1 MSARRICVVAA
12 LACLVSALAS
22 TGSSAG
28 SYQGVTPIPFAGAQS
43 DRGIAVNRNPGSP
56 YYGYFY
62 GVDSGGTYDAGVIPG
77 TGEQAVRIIAPNPPS
92 AGTSATSYTD
102 TGATLRYAANPPGAT
117 LMNVFVGED
126 DTVWVADFGTRNI
139 LTGPPGGGNLTVQF
153 QSTQPPR
160 GLAVRGK
167 MGQPGTRVFV
177 ACYGTSAAQA
187 SCEVWEFDGSSWV
200 LAASLGSLGLVR
212 PFGVT
217 VDGEGNSYW
226 LSSSSSPPFVKKVT
240 KFLFEDPA
248 WTFTKPAFMG
258 TSWTPGGIAYVN
270 DPQDPQNPEYF
281 YISAFFTTSVMRFTM
296 DGQYIDGYG
305 NTNGYAPGQQ
315 PPPGTWTVFTFSGP
329 GGNNTVWMTADDD
342 RNTYVLV
349 RYPGILPQAYKV
361 HLQGVPSP
369 PSDLE
374 VSNDVYG
381 QIRLK
386 WTPPPPSTDSPTGYN
401 IYRGTSPGSLA
412 LYATTDDY
420 PRWKDALQGISPGGP
435 FYYAVKSFNGAGES
449 AATAVAGPISVGP
462 STAPPP
468 GSRGVA
474 LSYSEVNAADTAN
487 NPGYNG
493 SWAAARRFLE
503 DRGVPFDVV
512 YDAQAPPVPAGPQA
526 TGAGPAIEEDD
537 IAGYSLLILAVNR
550 NMSSYTAQCIRDYVK
565 YSQGKVLSSYYNSIA
580 NHRGQRGSNYR
591 LADVYRVNALNVGQ
605 GGSPF
610 DSSTDRYRYLR
621 RIAGAPEGPALFA
634 GLSGG
639 PGEFNGARQAGQICY
654 LIAPFSDGTAS
665 AAGEWFNADGFNP
678 SRPPEENVSLV
689 VGYRSTARSAV
700 QSVMLGTY
708 WFGQSTA
715 NIAENGGSGTL
726 SADRLLENILAF
738 LGVPLQPA
746 PALAETIGEVKS
758 KPNQS
763 GALVRG
769 VVVSR
774 TLTPGAPGI
783 IYVQQPDRSSG
794 IKVLDAPLV
803 DEGDVLTIAG
813 RVNTVAGERQL
824 TALEVLKT
832 GSQDAPRPLYVRG
845 TAIGGGPLGL
855 QPGVA
860 GSAGL
865 NNVGLLIRTAGK
877 LTEIGSDIFGT
888 LYFRIDDGS
897 GIRYGSAA
905 VPGVKVIG
913 FSPTATLGDTVAA
926 TGALGAELDGQAV
939 VPVIRLR
946 ESEFGE
952 LLAP

>member
-1 MSARRICVVAA
+1 MSARRVCLLVT
-12 LACLVSALAS
+12 LACLVTAAAAS
-22 TGSSAG
+22 GGYAG

-43 DRGIAVNRNPGSP
+43 DRGIAVNKNPGSP

-102 TGATLRYAANPPGAT
+102 TGATLRYASNPSGAT

-139 LTGPPGGGNLTVQF
+139 LTGPPGGGQFTIQF

-160 GLAVRGK
+160 GLAVQGK
-167 MGQPGTRVFV
+167 LGEAGTRVFV

-187 SCEVWEFDGSSWV
+187 SCEVWEYTGSSWV

-217 VDGEGNSYW
+217 VDDEGNSYW
-226 LSSSSSPPFVKKVT
+226 VSSSSSPPFVKKVT
-240 KFLFEDPA
+240 SYLFEDPS

-258 TSWTPGGIAYVN
+258 TSWTPGGIAYVK
-270 DPQDPQNPEYF
+270 DPQDPQNPEYL
-281 YISAFFTTSVMRFTM
+281 YVSAFFTTSVMRFTM

-305 NTNGYAPGQQ
+305 NTNGYAAGQQ
-315 PPPGTWTVFTFSGP
+315 PPAGTWTVFTFSGP

-349 RYPGILPQAYKV
+349 RYPGVLPQAYKV
-361 HLQGVPSP
+361 HLQGVPAP
-369 PSDLE
+369 PSELE

-386 WTPPPPSTDSPTGYN
+386 WTPPAPSTDSPTGYN
-401 IYRGTSPGSLA
+401 IYRGTSPGSLT

-420 PRWKDALQGISPGGP
+420 PRWKDAAQGTTPGGP

-449 AATAVAGPISVGP
+449 VASPVAGPISVAS
-462 STAPPP
+462 STAPAP
-468 GSRGVA
+468 GSKGVA
-474 LSYSEVNAADTAN
+474 LSYSEVNAADTTN
-487 NPGYNG
+487 NPGYAG

-503 DRGVPFDVV
+503 DRGVAFDVV
-512 YDAQAPPVPAGPQA
+512 YDAQAGPSGL
-526 TGAGPAIEEDD
+526 TIEEDS
-537 IAGYSLLILAVNR
+537 IAGYKLLILAVNR

-580 NHRGQRGSNYR
+580 NHKGQRGSNYR

-610 DSSTDRYRYLR
+610 DSSTDKYRYLR
-621 RIAGAPEGPALFA
+621 RIAGAPEGSALFA

-639 PGEFNGARQAGQICY
+639 PGEFNGARQVGQICY
-654 LIAPFSDGTAS
+654 LVAPFADGTAS
-665 AAGEWFNADGFNP
+665 AVGEWFNADGFNP
-678 SRPPEENVSLV
+678 SRPADENTSLI
-689 VGYRSTARSAV
+689 VGYRSSARTAV

-708 WFGQSTA
+708 WFAQSTA
-715 NIAENGGSGTL
+715 NIAENGGPGTL
-726 SADRLLENILAF
+726 SADRLLENILGF
-738 LGVPLQPA
+738 LGVTLQPA
-746 PALAETIGEVKS
+746 PALSETLGAVKS

-763 GALVRG
+763 GAVVRG

-774 TLTPGAPGI
+774 TLTPGSPGI

-803 DEGDVLTIAG
+803 EEGDVLTIAG
-813 RVNTVAGERQL
+813 RVSTVAGERQL
-824 TALEVLKT
+824 TAFEVVKT
-832 GSQDAPRPLYVRG
+832 GTQDAPRPLYVRG
-845 TAIGGGPLGL
+845 TAIGGAAQDQ
-855 QPGVA
+855 QPGVT
-860 GSAGL
+860 GGIGL

-897 GIRYGSAA
+897 GIRYGSST

-913 FSPTATLGDTVAA
+913 FSPTANLGDTVAA